1 MICLKAAQQPLW
13 CKGVLLIP
21 VSAWSCRIESYN
33 NFFRISDRS
42 ILALLFI
49 HVSDPPISF
58 VCRYRLYK
66 IKNIM
71 FLWFF
76 LMLRRIFK
84 NAIKFEKYIWYH
96 CLPYWIKTMGKVQKI
111 NLFFFKHIQ
120 FRCLHIKKLLLW
132 LRMHSFCLRKNLYQA
147 NESKKLPSE
156 NICRPLSSIGEVHCV
171 IAVIFNLHIVRRGL
185 GIYSISKMH

>member
-1 MICLKAAQQPLW
+1 MQ
-13 CKGVLLIP
+13 
-21 VSAWSCRIESYN
+21 
-33 NFFRISDRS
+33 RS
-42 ILALLFI
+42 IVDTSFCMVMSNWKLLQLLSDFWPFDFWLSFLYMFQTHPYPLFVAIVFI
-49 HVSDPPISF
+49 KLKISCF
-58 VCRYRLYK
+58 YG
-66 IKNIM
+66 
-71 FLWFF
+71 FF

-132 LRMHSFCLRKNLYQA
+132 LRMHSFCLRKILYQA

-156 NICRPLSSIGEVHCV
+156 NICRPLSSIREVHCV